1 MPMNNLLKF
10 SDNYSVTPESLQNYY
25 RDEVDEGENENDNAN
40 KRICNRKQQVNLLN
54 IRQNQQGKRQMII
67 IYQTK
72 KLLLH

>member
-25 RDEVDEGENENDNAN
+25 RDEVDEGKNENDNAN
-40 KRICNRKQQVNLLN
+40 KRIYNRKQQVNLLN

>member
-40 KRICNRKQQVNLLN
+40 KRIYNRKQQVNLLN